1 MLVFLVM
8 GLRPLV
14 AQTVSDSTSVPRVA
28 ANRRHAAT
36 LSRADRRSI
45 IAAAKE
51 LSHRPRAKRDCSHL
65 VHIVYSRAGLP
76 YQYASSDDLYRGTE
90 PFERVRRPQPG
101 DLIVWQ
107 GHAGIVI
114 NPKRHLFF
122 SALSYGPG
130 IDNYYSHYWKHRGM
144 PRFYRYL
151 RRTDS

>member
-1 MLVFLVM
+1 MFAFLVT
-8 GLRPLV
+8 GLRPSV
-14 AQTVSDSTSVPRVA
+14 AQTASDSIGIRRIT
-28 ANRRHAAT
+28 ANRRPVAT
-36 LSRADRRSI
+36 LSRANRRSI

-51 LSHRPRAKRDCSHL
+51 LSRRPRAKRDCSHL
-65 VHIVYSRAGLP
+65 VHTVYSRAGLP
-76 YQYASSDDLYRGTE
+76 YRYASSDDLYRGTE
-90 PFERVRRPQPG
+90 PFERVWRPQPG

-144 PRFYRYL
+144 PRFYRYI